1 MEDGSWHS
9 QPRSKVWRQQDWR
22 AEKEVG
28 DKVGDAGPRTGCVL
42 EKVTLTGLRLG
53 GDVRKAVG
61 VLLQEQ

>member
-1 MEDGSWHS
+1 M
-9 QPRSKVWRQQDWR
+9 SKVWRQQDWR

-28 DKVGDAGPRTGCVL
+28 DKVGDAGPRTGCAL